1 MAVILCAKSR
11 RRAAREKELT
21 AMQCKLAI
29 CDDAEADRAYL
40 EALVRR
46 WTARR
51 GHRVYL
57 KAYPSAESFLFQYAE
72 DKDLQILLLD
82 IEMGPMDGVSLAR
95 ILRKENDAVQIV
107 FITGYSDYI
116 ADGYEVEA
124 LHYLMKPVGE
134 EKLFGVLDRAVE
146 KLRSNQR
153 TLLLELPG
161 EVVRLPVYQIRWA
174 EVQGNYVTIHAKTD
188 CTVKMTLG
196 QLEGELDDNFFR
208 LGRSALVNLGCVAR
222 VTKAAVTLNDG
233 TQVPL
238 PRGAYERIN
247 RAIIQRG

>member
-1 MAVILCAKSR
+1 MNCTV
-11 RRAAREKELT
+11 
-21 AMQCKLAI
+21 AI
-29 CDDAEADRAYL
+29 CDDAAADRDYL
-40 EALVRR
+40 QTLVKR
-46 WTARR
+46 WAADR
-51 GHRVYL
+51 GHRVEL
-57 KAYPSAESFLFQYAE
+57 TFYPSAESFLFRYAE
-72 DKDLQILLLD
+72 DKDVQILLLD

-95 ILRKENDAVQIV
+95 TLRKENDAMQIV

-124 LHYLMKPVGE
+124 LHYLMKPVKE
-134 EKLFGVLDRAVE
+134 EKLFAVLDRAVE
-146 KLRSNQR
+146 KLHSNQR

-161 EVVRLPVYQIRWA
+161 EVVRLPVYQIRSA

-188 CTVKMTLG
+188 CTVKMTLSE
-196 QLEGELDDNFFR
+196 LEAQLDDNFFR

-222 VTKAAVTLNDG
+222 VSKTAVTLNDG
-233 TQVPL
+233 TVLPL

>member
-1 MAVILCAKSR
+1 MNCTV
-11 RRAAREKELT
+11 
-21 AMQCKLAI
+21 AI
-29 CDDAEADRAYL
+29 CDDAAADREYL
-40 EALVRR
+40 QTLVKR
-46 WTARR
+46 WAADR
-51 GHRVYL
+51 GHRVEL
-57 KAYPSAESFLFQYAE
+57 TLYPSAESFLFRYAE
-72 DKDLQILLLD
+72 DKDVQILLLD

-95 ILRKENDAVQIV
+95 TLRKENDAVQIV

-124 LHYLMKPVGE
+124 LHYLMKPVKE
-134 EKLFGVLDRAVE
+134 EKLFAVLDRAVE
-146 KLRSNQR
+146 KLHSNQR

-161 EVVRLPVYQIRWA
+161 EVVRLPVYQIRSA

-188 CTVKMTLG
+188 CTVKMTLSE
-196 QLEGELDDNFFR
+196 LEAQLDDNFFR

-222 VTKAAVTLNDG
+222 VSKTAVTLNDG
-233 TQVPL
+233 TVLPL

>member
-1 MAVILCAKSR
+1 MRLSAKLRYYASPYS
-11 RRAAREKELT
+11 T
-21 AMQCKLAI
+21 VAI
-29 CDDAEADRAYL
+29 CDDAAADRDYL
-40 EALVRR
+40 QTLVKR
-46 WTARR
+46 WAADR
-51 GHRVYL
+51 GHRVEL
-57 KAYPSAESFLFQYAE
+57 TLYPSAESFLFRYAE
-72 DKDLQILLLD
+72 DKDVQILLLD

-95 ILRKENDAVQIV
+95 TLRKENDAVQIV

-124 LHYLMKPVGE
+124 LHYLMKPVKE
-134 EKLFGVLDRAVE
+134 EKLFAVLDRAVE
-146 KLRSNQR
+146 KLHSNQR

-161 EVVRLPVYQIRWA
+161 EVVRLPVYQIRSA

-188 CTVKMTLG
+188 CTVKMTLSE
-196 QLEGELDDNFFR
+196 LEAQLDDNFFR

-222 VTKAAVTLNDG
+222 VSKTAVTLNDG
-233 TQVPL
+233 TVLPL

>member
-1 MAVILCAKSR
+1 MNCTV
-11 RRAAREKELT
+11 
-21 AMQCKLAI
+21 AI
-29 CDDAEADRAYL
+29 CDDAAADRDYL
-40 EALVRR
+40 QTLVKR
-46 WTARR
+46 WAADR
-51 GHRVYL
+51 GHRVEL
-57 KAYPSAESFLFQYAE
+57 TLYPSAESFLFRYAE
-72 DKDLQILLLD
+72 DKDVQILLLD

-95 ILRKENDAVQIV
+95 TLRKENDAVQIV

-124 LHYLMKPVGE
+124 LHYLMKPVKE
-134 EKLFGVLDRAVE
+134 EKLFAVLDRAVE
-146 KLRSNQR
+146 KLHSNQR

-161 EVVRLPVYQIRWA
+161 KVVRLPVYQIRSA

-188 CTVKMTLG
+188 CTVKMTLSE
-196 QLEGELDDNFFR
+196 LEAQLDDNFFR

-222 VTKAAVTLNDG
+222 VSKTAVTLNDG
-233 TQVPL
+233 TVLPL

>member
-1 MAVILCAKSR
+1 
-11 RRAAREKELT
+11 
-21 AMQCKLAI
+21 MQCNLAI
-29 CDDAEADRAYL
+29 CDDAPADRDYL
-40 EALVRR
+40 QTLVRQWAADR
-46 WTARR
+46 D
-51 GHRVYL
+51 HRVTVAL
-57 KAYPSAESFLFQYAE
+57 YPSAESFLFRYAE
-72 DKDLQILLLD
+72 DKNLQVLLLD

-95 ILRKENDAVQIV
+95 TLRKDNDGVQII

-124 LHYLMKPVGE
+124 LHYLMKPVQR

-146 KLRSNQR
+146 KLHSNQR
-153 TLLLELPG
+153 ALLLELPG
-161 EVVRLPVYQIRWA
+161 EVVRVPVYQIRWA

-196 QLEGELDDNFFR
+196 QLEGELDGNFFR

-222 VTKAAVTLNDG
+222 VTKTAVTLNDG